1 MKKGGL
7 IGGYSDSRLAVSLF
21 LGSLAFLVLVACSES
36 TAPTA
41 ISVPLDAPANL
52 VPAREPLATLAP
64 ISEPDASSK
73 TQLVPTADN
82 NPTLSVPTLNL
93 NRLRKL
99 PPRSLIQPGQRL
111 PNQY

>member
-1 MKKGGL
+1 MKKGEL

-41 ISVPLDAPANL
+41 ISVPLDAAANL

-82 NPTLSVPTLNL
+82 NPTLSVPTLTS
-93 NRLRKL
+93 KVAE
-99 PPRSLIQPGQRL
+99 RSASTCPEGSDA
-111 PNQY
+111 